1 LRKLAHLTG
10 LACALAGAGALGA
23 ACTSKSGPTPPGAE
37 FDAAIDATF
46 EGDSG
51 AGEAGEETG
60 PGMDASVM
68 DATPDVHVAV
78 DSSAPVDSS
87 SPVDTGVAAEAGA
100 CQPGS
105 AAGFVAPAYVGPN
118 SQFSNPPCFG
128 SPVPQQY
135 ASACLGDASSYA
147 ACTTFYAGAEG
158 GACLQCLASTTP
170 GSPVVLGGA
179 PAVDYAACIAA
190 LDPTDAGVSCAMQLQ
205 VAAACID
212 YVCAPSCQVVD
223 QPSENA
229 YEACV
234 ATAAT
239 GVCAGYST
247 PASACLAAEQG
258 DGGSLV
264 AQTCLAGLSQ
274 SDNFLAIATYF
285 CSKS

>member
-1 LRKLAHLTG
+1 LRRLAHLTG

-23 ACTSKSGPTPPGAE
+23 ACTSKSGPATAGPD
-37 FDAAIDATF
+37 FDASGVDATF
-46 EGDSG
+46 DNDSG
-51 AGEAGEETG
+51 AADEGGADA
-60 PGMDASVM
+60 DASVL
-68 DATPDVHVAV
+68 DAPADVLATV
-78 DSSAPVDSS
+78 DSQTTPVDSS
-87 SPVDTGVAAEAGA
+87 TPVDSGVAAEAGA

-105 AAGFVAPAYVGPN
+105 ATGFVAPAYVPPN

-135 ASACLGDASSYA
+135 ANACLGDASSYA
-147 ACTTFYAGAEG
+147 ACTTFDAGAEG
-158 GACLQCLASTTP
+158 GACLQCLAGATP